1 MAGINNFNDYSNNY
15 NQNNSYLFG
24 GLTSRQTSAS
34 GLDLTDYAA
43 IRNGSYK
50 KLMKAY
56 YKKQDENNSTKTG
69 DAKTEDTK
77 QSLTLMKDKA
87 DALNKSATAL
97 MDASLWEKKKIKTK
111 DEKTGEETEVED
123 YDWNAITKA
132 VNAFVSDYN
141 SVIEGAGE
149 SDTRSIL
156 RSAVRM
162 TSTTEQL
169 SGLLDEVGISIG
181 KDNKLTVDEEKL
193 KAPRVSTLKTL
204 FTGPHSFGDK
214 VAQKASSIS
223 KVTAQNRNTY
233 TKNGSYS
240 STLSKM
246 VSSKVDEEA

>member
-1 MAGINNFNDYSNNY
+1 MAGINNFSNFNDYSNSY
-15 NQNNSYLFG
+15 NQNNSFWFG

-43 IRNGSYK
+43 IKNGSYA

-56 YKKQDENNSTKTG
+56 YKKQDENSSS
-69 DAKTEDTK
+69 KTEDTK
-77 QSLTLMKDKA
+77 QSLTSMKDNA
-87 DALNKSATAL
+87 DSLKKSATAL
-97 MDASLWEKKKIKTK
+97 MDASLWEKKTIKKK

-123 YDWNAITKA
+123 YDWDAITKA

-141 SVIEGAGE
+141 DVIEAAGK
-149 SDTRSIL
+149 SNTRSVL

-162 TSTTEQL
+162 TSMTEQL
-169 SGLLDEVGISIG
+169 SGLLEEVGISIG

-193 KAPRVSTLKTL
+193 KEARVSTLKTL
-204 FTGPHSFGDK
+204 FVGPHSFGDK
-214 VAQKASSIS
+214 VAQKANSIS
-223 KVTAQNRNTY
+223 IAAAQNKNTY

-240 STLSKM
+240 ATLSKL